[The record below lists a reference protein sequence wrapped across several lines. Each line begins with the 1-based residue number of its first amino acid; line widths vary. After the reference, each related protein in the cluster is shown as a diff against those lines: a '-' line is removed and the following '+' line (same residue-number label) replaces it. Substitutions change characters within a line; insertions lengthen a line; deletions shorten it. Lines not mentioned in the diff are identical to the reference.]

1 LGRLFEELKRRN
13 VFRVAIA
20 YLVATWLVLQVAD
33 IVLEIIAAPAWV
45 AQVFLLLFALGFP
58 FVLIFSWAYE
68 LTPEGL
74 KREKDVDRSKS
85 ITPQTGRK
93 LDMATIGMLVAVLL
107 FVGLERT
114 FFSQPASD
122 TATQNTQIGQNSIAV
137 LAFEDLSPGQDQAY
151 LAEGLSEELLNV
163 LAQVQDLKVAGRTS
177 SFAFK
182 GQNKSLQEI
191 GELLSVAHILEGS
204 VRKSGNQIRV
214 TAQLVSAHD
223 GFHLF
228 SETYQRELSDVFA
241 LQDEI
246 AQTISDALLT
256 EIIGTDAVA
265 KAKTTDP
272 EAYELFLMA
281 RQRIHTRDLEHMREA
296 SSMLDRALEIDP
308 LYAPALAQKALVT
321 TLLSDSLGSY
331 GDIPAEE
338 AMPVAERFIE
348 QALALDDDLAEAHAV
363 KGLLLYDQFKN
374 DEAIASLQRALELNP
389 TMSDAANWLSSVYTS
404 VNRNQESREILEEI
418 VKRDPTY
425 GPAFGN
431 LTQEYVRTSDFD
443 RIDTLISRAARILG
457 ENDKILQARGTTSLM
472 QGKTS
477 PALRDLRRVYD
488 ENPYATINQLW
499 YGFALLNIG
508 DYETLLEVGLPEH
521 RMLAFANLGQMD
533 LARRI
538 MMSLDVHSGYPQRV
552 LSNIGYIL
560 ARDHANQEF
569 IDFIEDRF
577 ESKES
582 LVSDFPVDMDWNA
595 GYAPGLAYA
604 YLQTG
609 DETSF
614 RDMLQVTRDALDKQ
628 HDEGTDNWVLHF
640 GEAQYAAL
648 TGDVE
653 SAISRLQRAIE
664 AGLRF
669 PRGFAG
675 PMFDSLR
682 DEPRFIEME
691 RQLASLVNAERA
703 KLGMPPF
710 RPFPQNQVRKR
721 AIR

>member
-1 LGRLFEELKRRN
+1 M
-13 VFRVAIA
+13 
-20 YLVATWLVLQVAD
+20 QVAD

-114 FFSQPASD
+114 FFSQPAGD
-122 TATQNTQIGQNSIAV
+122 TATPSAQIDQNSIAV

-163 LAQVQDLKVAGRTS
+163 LAQVRELKVAGRTS

-191 GELLSVAHILEGS
+191 GELLGVAHILEGS
-204 VRKSGNQIRV
+204 VRKSGNRIRV
-214 TAQLVSAHD
+214 TAQLVSAFD

-228 SETYQRELSDVFA
+228 SETYERELSDVFA

-246 AQTISDALLT
+246 AQSISDALLT

-265 KAKTTDP
+265 KARTTDP
-272 EAYELFLMA
+272 EAYELYLAA
-281 RQRIHTRDLEHMREA
+281 RQRIHTRDLEDMREA

-308 LYAPALAQKALVT
+308 LYAPALAQQALVT
-321 TLLSDSLGSY
+321 LLLSDSLGYY
-331 GDIPAEE
+331 GDTPADE
-338 AMPVAERFIE
+338 ARPIAERFIE
-348 QALALDDDLAEAHAV
+348 QALVLDDDLAEAHAV
-363 KGLLLYDQFKN
+363 KGLLLYDQFKE
-374 DEAIASLQRALELNP
+374 DEAIASLQRALEMNP
-389 TMSDAANWLSSVYTS
+389 TMSNAANWLATVYS
-404 VNRNQESREILEEI
+404 DLNRNRESREILEEI

-431 LTQEYVRTSDFD
+431 LTQEYVRTSAFD
-443 RIDTLISRAARILG
+443 RIDTLISRVSRILG
-457 ENDKILQARGTTSLM
+457 ENEEILQARGTTSLIR
-472 QGKTS
+472 GET
-477 PALRDLRRVYD
+477 AAAIRDLQHVYD
-488 ENPYATINQLW
+488 DNPYATVNQLW

-508 DYETLLEVGLPEH
+508 DYETLLDVGLPEH
-521 RMLAFANLGQMD
+521 RMIAFANLGQMD

-538 MMSLDVHSGYPQRV
+538 MVSLDIHNNYPQRV
-552 LSNIGYIL
+552 LSNIGYML
-560 ARDHANQEF
+560 NRERESLEF
-569 IDFIEDRF
+569 INFTEERF
-577 ESKES
+577 GSKEA
-582 LVSDFPVDMDWNA
+582 LVSDFPVDIDWKA
-595 GYAPGLAYA
+595 GYAQELAYA
-604 YLQTG
+604 YLQTD

-614 RDMLQVTRDALDKQ
+614 RDMLKVTRDALDKQ
-628 HDEGTDNWVLHF
+628 HAEGTDNWVIHF
-640 GEAQYAAL
+640 GEAQYAVL
-648 TGDVE
+648 TGEIDA
-653 SAISRLQRAIE
+653 AISRLQRAIE

-669 PRGFAG
+669 PRGFDG

-691 RQLASLVNAERA
+691 RQLAALVNEERT

-710 RPFPQNQVRKR
+710 RPFPPNQVKKR
-721 AIR
+721 RIR